1 MKCPRCGFVSFDD
14 LTHCKKCGTQ
24 LKETNEPVQEVK
36 RSQAELSAV
45 CTDSYDA
52 ALPPHWHNTIQT
64 IKKELEAIEGGA
76 VDKASSANRSPT
88 LVAEKNSV
96 TTAGY
101 GENVLSPCST
111 AKKGG
116 FYIRLL
122 AYLIDCALLYSV
134 TLTILLAGFFV
145 LRSSAQNLAQTD
157 TVTLLKLLITP
168 YLIVSTVIEIFYF
181 TYCYA
186 VTGQTIGKWICG
198 LKVVR
203 ADGTVLG
210 FKRAFVRWLGYL
222 VSRFFLYGGFIW
234 IAFSRE
240 KQGWHDTMAGSYV
253 IRV

>member
-14 LTHCKKCGTQ
+14 LTHCKKCGAQ
-24 LKETNEPVQEVK
+24 LKETSEPGQEVNS
-36 RSQAELSAV
+36 SQPEQYAV
-45 CTDSYDA
+45 SSDAYGA

-64 IKKELEAIEGGA
+64 IKRELEAIEGGA
-76 VDKASSANRSPT
+76 VDKASAANKSPT
-88 LVAEKNSV
+88 PGAENDPIP
-96 TTAGY
+96 TAGY
-101 GENVLSPCST
+101 DENILPPCCG

-116 FYIRLL
+116 FYLRLL
-122 AYLIDCALLYSV
+122 AYLIDCALLYSA
-134 TLTILLAGFFV
+134 TLTVLLAGFFV

-157 TVTLLKLLITP
+157 TLTLLRLLITP
-168 YLIVSTVIEIFYF
+168 YLIISTVLELFYF
-181 TYCYA
+181 IYCYA

-240 KQGWHDTMAGSYV
+240 KQGWHDKMAGSYV

>member
-14 LTHCKKCGTQ
+14 LTQCKKCGAQ
-24 LKETNEPVQEVK
+24 LKEADEPGQEVNS
-36 RSQAELSAV
+36 SQPELSAV
-45 CTDSYDA
+45 GTDAYDA

-76 VDKASSANRSPT
+76 VDKVSSANKSSMPG
-88 LVAEKNSV
+88 AENHPIPA
-96 TTAGY
+96 AGY
-101 GENVLSPCST
+101 GENVLSPCCA

-116 FYIRLL
+116 FYLRLL
-122 AYLIDCALLYSV
+122 AYLIDCALLYGV
-134 TLTILLAGFFV
+134 TLTVLLAGFLV

-157 TVTLLKLLITP
+157 TVTLLRLLITP
-168 YLIVSTVIEIFYF
+168 GLIVSTVIELFYF

-240 KQGWHDTMAGSYV
+240 KQGWHDKMAGSYV